1 MNFANASCEANAS
14 INPAPTGFVT
24 GTAGGPG
31 EPGFSPEE
39 LPALPRTVGA
49 TEQAVGA
56 VLGGVEEG
64 TNQEPSAATVE
75 IFRRGKQGL
84 RRDLWSSTGD
94 GAAYSG
100 MVGFGEAYFGA
111 FFLAIGASDI
121 QIGVLSTVPY
131 LLGSLY
137 QLLTPWGVRRFY
149 SFRRWVVFNAAL
161 QATALLVIS
170 LLTFATQ
177 AEFWKVLVLLSLY
190 WSGGLATSPVWNTW
204 MEFLVPRPIRK
215 QYLAARMSIS
225 QVVMLVAMPAA
236 GLAIQASSRSGY
248 ELVCFGSLILLAAAC
263 RYYSAAMLG
272 RKTEHHSWIR
282 AAAPRPAEASS
293 ALGLEAGRK
302 RAREV
307 AWLTI
312 PFFAAMQ
319 FAIFISSP
327 YFAPFML
334 RNMELNY
341 LHYMFLIVLS
351 YLGRVLM
358 LQWTGEIARR
368 YGTAWVL
375 MLGSI
380 GMIPLAGLWYFH
392 QSFLFLCLLQ
402 LGAGA
407 AWGCYEY
414 AVMMLLVEK
423 VTGPGRLSVL
433 SWINSFNGL
442 AMVLGMIVG
451 GTMLRWLGEGNGT
464 FISIFLVSSLFR
476 LLSLAVFPYRLLGE
490 GGVGAVPPALVQRA
504 RID

>member
-1 MNFANASCEANAS
+1 MSLTNASCEAN
-14 INPAPTGFVT
+14 PAPTAAAAAVVT
-24 GTAGGPG
+24 GTAGVDAAPS
-31 EPGFSPEE
+31 E
-39 LPALPRTVGA
+39 A
-49 TEQAVGA
+49 AVGQGGA
-56 VLGGVEEG
+56 V
-64 TNQEPSAATVE
+64 AARSMDGESDGQPPAV
-75 IFRRGKQGL
+75 FRRGKQGL

-94 GAAYSG
+94 GAAYTG
-100 MVGFGEAYFGA
+100 MVGLGEAYFGA

-121 QIGVLSTVPY
+121 QIGILSTVPY

-149 SFRRWVVFNAAL
+149 SFRRWVVFNAGL
-161 QATALLVIS
+161 QATALLVIA
-170 LLTFATQ
+170 LFTFALR
-177 AEFWKVLVLLSLY
+177 ADFWQVLGLLSLY

-215 QYLAARMSIS
+215 QFLAARMSVS
-225 QVVMLVAMPAA
+225 QIVMLIAMPTA
-236 GLAIQASSRSGY
+236 GFAIQASSRRGY
-248 ELVCFGSLILLAAAC
+248 ELTCFGVLLLLAAGC

-272 RKTEHHSWIR
+272 RKTEHDSWVR
-282 AAAPRPAEASS
+282 AVAPRPAEAGGEQNFE
-293 ALGLEAGRK
+293 LGRR

-351 YLGRVLM
+351 YLGRVLT
-358 LQWTGEIARR
+358 LQWTGELARR
-368 YGTAWVL
+368 CGTGWVL

-451 GTMLRWLGEGNGT
+451 GSMLRLLGEGDGT
-464 FISIFLVSSLFR
+464 FLKIFLVSSLFR
-476 LLSLAVFPYRLLGE
+476 LLSLAVFPYRLLRE
-490 GGVGAVPPALVQRA
+490 GGGAASPPALAQRT

>member
-1 MNFANASCEANAS
+1 MPRLNDEAVGQLPEPDPIEA
-14 INPAPTGFVT
+14 AEPTG
-24 GTAGGPG
+24 
-31 EPGFSPEE
+31 
-39 LPALPRTVGA
+39 LPALPS
-49 TEQAVGA
+49 
-56 VLGGVEEG
+56 L
-64 TNQEPSAATVE
+64 
-75 IFRRGKQGL
+75 FRRGKPGL
-84 RRDLWSSTGD
+84 RRDLRSSTGD

-100 MVGFGEAYFGA
+100 MVGLGEAYFGA
-111 FFLAIGASDI
+111 FFLAIGSSDL
-121 QIGVLSTVPY
+121 QIGVLCTVPY

-161 QATALLVIS
+161 QATSLLLVS
-170 LLTFATQ
+170 LLTFAGQ
-177 AEFWKVLVLLSLY
+177 AGFWNVLLLLGLF

-204 MEFLVPRPIRK
+204 MEFLIPRAIRK

-225 QVVMLVAMPAA
+225 QVVMLIAMPTA

-248 ELVCFGSLILLAAAC
+248 ELICFGTLILLAAGC
-263 RYYSAAMLG
+263 RYYSSYMLG
-272 RKTEHHSWIR
+272 RKTEHASWVR
-282 AAAPRPAEASS
+282 AATPTRT
-293 ALGLEAGRK
+293 EAGRDQ
-302 RAREV
+302 RLEAARISARKV

-341 LHYMFLIVLS
+341 VHYMFLIVLS

-358 LQWTGEIARR
+358 LQWTGGIAQR
-368 YGTAWVL
+368 YGTGWVL
-375 MLGSI
+375 MLGSL
-380 GMIPLAGLWYFH
+380 GMIPLSALWVFH
-392 QSFLFLCLLQ
+392 QSFLFLCVLQ

-442 AMVLGMIVG
+442 AMVLGMLVG
-451 GTMLRWLGEGNGT
+451 GSLLRAFGEGDGT
-464 FISIFLVSSLFR
+464 FLGIFLVSSLFR
-476 LLSLAVFPYRLLGE
+476 LLSLAVFPYRLLRD
-490 GGVGAVPPALVQRA
+490 GGRCATE
-504 RID
+504 

>member
-1 MNFANASCEANAS
+1 MNLSNASCEANLSTTPPQLGLVPGKSGDSGGPVAGPRATGPQGELT
-14 INPAPTGFVT
+14 PAVLPRADESLEGV
-24 GTAGGPG
+24 GESGGQAAGG
-31 EPGFSPEE
+31 
-39 LPALPRTVGA
+39 ADV
-49 TEQAVGA
+49 
-56 VLGGVEEG
+56 
-64 TNQEPSAATVE
+64 
-75 IFRRGKQGL
+75 FRRGKQGL

-100 MVGFGEAYFGA
+100 MVGLGEAYFGA

-215 QYLAARMSIS
+215 QYLAARMSTS

-248 ELVCFGSLILLAAAC
+248 ELICFGALILLAAGC
-263 RYYSAAMLG
+263 RYFSAAMLG
-272 RKTEHHSWIR
+272 RKTEHQSWVR
-282 AAAPRPAEASS
+282 AAAPHPVEAARSASAES
-293 ALGLEAGRK
+293 GRQ

-307 AWLTI
+307 AGLTI

-319 FAIFISSP
+319 FAIYISSP

-351 YLGRVLM
+351 YVGRVLM
-358 LQWTGEIARR
+358 LQWTGAIARR
-368 YGTAWVL
+368 YGTGWVL
-375 MLGSI
+375 MLGSL

-392 QSFLFLCLLQ
+392 QSFLFLCFLQ

-433 SWINSFNGL
+433 SWINSCNGL

-451 GTMLRWLGEGNGT
+451 GALLRGLGEGDST
-464 FISIFLVSSLFR
+464 FICIFLLSSLFR
-476 LLSLAVFPYRLLGE
+476 VLSLAVFPYRLLRE
-490 GGVGAVPPALVQRA
+490 GGAGAVTPTLVQRA